1 MRATARGAKTP
12 GAGADAEA
20 THDAP
25 TAPVARDDLT
35 TRFCPG
41 AGAVLPPG
49 GRVVTLVAADGVRL
63 RAAFWPAPVLP
74 PRGTVAIL
82 PGRAEFIEKYGEVV
96 DELLARGF
104 AVAALDLRGQGGS
117 QRELSDPRKG
127 HVDDFS
133 LFALDLAAL
142 EAGLLGPHAPRP
154 WFGLAHSMAACA
166 CLLAARDDA
175 LPFERLVATAPL
187 VQVYGLEAAR
197 FPRLLAAAL
206 DALGL
211 GGAYVP
217 GGQGQSALLKP
228 YEGNRLT
235 SDAVRYARNAAL
247 ARACPDITLG
257 DPTIGW
263 VAACFRAV
271 DLLVRPETPR
281 QVAVP
286 ILALLAGDDRV
297 VSSRSA
303 ENFLSC
309 MKVGRALTLP
319 GARHE
324 ILMETDAVRAQFW
337 AAFDAFIPGSARPA

>member
-1 MRATARGAKTP
+1 MSASARGATTP
-12 GAGADAEA
+12 EDE
-20 THDAP
+20 P
-25 TAPVARDDLT
+25 PARAAREDLCA
-35 TRFCPG
+35 RFCPG
-41 AGAVLPPG
+41 VGAVLPPG
-49 GRVVTLVAADGVRL
+49 GRVQPLVASDGERL
-63 RAAFWPAPVLP
+63 RAAFWPARAAPA
-74 PRGTVAIL
+74 RGTVAIL

-96 DELLARGF
+96 DELLERGF

-117 QRELSDPRKG
+117 RRELSDPRKG

-133 LFALDLAAL
+133 LYGLDLAAL
-142 EAGLLGPHAPRP
+142 EAGLLRPHAPRP
-154 WFGLAHSMAACA
+154 WYGLAHSMGACA
-166 CLLAARDDA
+166 CLLAAREEA

-187 VQVYGLEAAR
+187 VQVFGLEAAR
-197 FPRLLAAAL
+197 FPRLLAASL

-217 GGQGQSALLKP
+217 GGRGASALLRP
-228 YEGNRLT
+228 FEGNRLT
-235 SDAVRYARNAAL
+235 ADPRRYARNAAL
-247 ARACPDITLG
+247 ARACPDVTLG

-271 DLLVRPETPR
+271 DLLARPETPL

-286 ILALLAGDDRV
+286 TLALLAGEDRV

-303 ENFLSC
+303 ETFMSR

-319 GARHE
+319 CARHE

-337 AAFDAFIPGSARPA
+337 AAFDAFIPGSAAPV